1 MSHPLTRWQ
10 AALLGLVV
18 VAALVLGS
26 YGVARIADKQG
37 LWADTIEV
45 AVGFPEAHDITAG
58 TPVRIRGVE
67 AGQVV
72 AIDYPDTDDPGVE
85 VTVRMKLQSKY
96 AARLYADASAA
107 VHSSGVFGSK
117 VIAVNPGSP
126 AAGPLIGGRL
136 RGIQSFNLDEA
147 VAELRDTANEVKGL
161 AKEARETAGE
171 VKRLASDV
179 KLTSTEARGLIKD
192 VREGDGTFAKLVQ
205 DDDLYRDLKD
215 IAGDA
220 KTLVKRTDAAL
231 ATVESEM
238 AGLKGFVS
246 DGRDTLRSVK
256 QGTDAVAK
264 LPIIRSYVEDAN
276 ALLVRP
282 AHERSRRVY
291 NAADLFQA
299 NSAIL
304 TESGRTHLVHLAN
317 WIHSLP
323 AKAEIVVVAYH
334 KPGDPDQTPA
344 SALEVTKKQSEVA
357 VDFLKSRGAHKI
369 GWVARRTMTPLG
381 MGMNPSPVIEKEA
394 LPESNLQVLS
404 FTPK

>member
-1 MSHPLTRWQ
+1 MSHSLTRRQ

-18 VAALVLGS
+18 VAALALGS

-37 LWADTIEV
+37 LWADTSEV

-72 AIDYPDTDDPGVE
+72 AIDYPDTDGPGAE

-126 AAGPLIGGRL
+126 AAGPLTCGRL
-136 RGIQSFNLDEA
+136 RGVKPFNLDEA

-161 AKEARETAGE
+161 AKEAKETAGE
-171 VKRLASDV
+171 VKRLAGDV
-179 KLTSTEARGLIKD
+179 KLTSAEARGLIKD
-192 VREGDGTFAKLVQ
+192 VREGDGTFAKLVK

-220 KTLVKRTDAAL
+220 KTLVKRTDAAI

-238 AGLKGFVS
+238 AGMKGFVS

-282 AHERSRRVY
+282 AHERARRVY

-317 WIHSLP
+317 WVHSLP
-323 AKAEIVVVAYH
+323 AKAEIVVVAYD

-344 SALEVTKKQSEVA
+344 SALEVTKKQSEVV

-369 GWVARRTMTPLG
+369 GWVARRTMIPLG